1 MTYPGFILV
10 RPTVAILLGALA
22 SGCGKTEPP
31 TAPDGVPP
39 VSEVITST
47 GFHWASATP
56 ESQGMCGTTRQLG
69 CTKTLLDIWN
79 SISNP
84 IHNTKRFLVIRN
96 DKVIYDK
103 GGTLA
108 YHVYSASKGLL
119 GAPTLVHAM
128 SKCGVGLTDPASK
141 WLAHGDGARWGTEY
155 PWTDITVEQL
165 ATHTSG
171 VCDYGNSSS
180 VCRDENPGWQAAYD
194 KADLGGTKYPYPNDA
209 FTIARAKAEQNAEP
223 ALAPGSTYEYSNVGH
238 GLMNYV
244 V

>member
-1 MTYPGFILV
+1 MTYPGCMLV
-10 RPTVAILLGALA
+10 RPTVAMLLVALA
-22 SGCGKTEPP
+22 SGCERTEPP

-47 GFHWASATP
+47 GFHWTSGTP

-141 WLAHGDGARWGTEY
+141 WLAHGDGARWTTEY

-171 VCDYGNSSS
+171 ICDYGNSSS
-180 VCRDENPGWQAAYD
+180 VCRDENPGWQA
-194 KADLGGTKYPYPNDA
+194 
-209 FTIARAKAEQNAEP
+209 
-223 ALAPGSTYEYSNVGH
+223 
-238 GLMNYV
+238 
-244 V
+244 